1 MSGEREPGYLLL
13 LRNGLLH
20 TRVHQ
25 AWGVL
30 KACTL
35 CPRRCGVNRLAGE
48 IGYCRAGSDVRIAS
62 WNVHRWE
69 EPPISGTCGSG
80 TLFFSYCTGRC
91 SFCQN
96 YPISQLGVGK
106 DVTPERLG
114 GMMLELQELGCH
126 NINLVTP
133 THYVPHILAALESA
147 AAHGLTIP
155 VLYNSSGYDTV
166 ETIRLLDG
174 IVDIYLPD
182 SKYADDTVAGK
193 ISGFR
198 DYVANNR
205 AALQEMV
212 RQVGEELVLD
222 DKGIARHGLIIRHLV
237 LPSELSQT
245 AEVLRWIA
253 ENLSPRVHISL
264 MSQYF
269 PAWHAVDNPELG
281 QALTLE
287 EYEKAIE
294 ALADLGFENG
304 WQQELE

>member
-1 MSGEREPGYLLL
+1 MSVELEPGYLPL
-13 LRNGLLH
+13 LRSGLLH
-20 TRVHQ
+20 ARVRH
-25 AWGVL
+25 AWEVL

-48 IGYCRAGSDVRIAS
+48 IGYCRAGSEVRIAS

-69 EPPISGTCGSG
+69 EPPISGTRGSG

-91 SFCQN
+91 TFCQN
-96 YPISQLGVGK
+96 YPISQLGAGK

-133 THYVPHILAALESA
+133 THYVPHILAAIESA
-147 AAHGLTIP
+147 AVHGLHIP
-155 VLYNSSGYDTV
+155 VLYNTSGYDTV
-166 ETIRLLDG
+166 ETIRMLEG
-174 IVDIYLPD
+174 VVDIYLPD
-182 SKYADDTVAGK
+182 SKYADESVAGRL
-193 ISGFR
+193 SGFR
-198 DYVANNR
+198 DYVVNNR
-205 AALQEMV
+205 AALLEMA

-222 DKGIARHGLIIRHLV
+222 DKGIARRGLIIRHLV
-237 LPSELSQT
+237 LPHELSQT
-245 AEVLRWIA
+245 VDVFRWIA
-253 ENLSPRVHISL
+253 ENLSSRVYISL

-281 QALTLE
+281 QTLTLE

>member
-1 MSGEREPGYLLL
+1 VSVEREPGYLPL

-20 TRVHQ
+20 ARVRQ
-25 AWGVL
+25 AWEMM

-35 CPRRCGVNRLAGE
+35 CPRCCAVNRLAGE
-48 IGYCRAGSDVRIAS
+48 KGYCRAGSDVRVAS
-62 WNVHRWE
+62 WNVHLWE

-80 TLFFSYCTGRC
+80 TLFFAYCTGRC

-96 YPISQLGVGK
+96 YPISQLGVGR

-133 THYVPHILAALESA
+133 THYVPHILSALESA
-147 AAHGLTIP
+147 AEHGLHIP
-155 VLYNSSGYDTV
+155 VLYNTSGYDAL
-166 ETIRLLDG
+166 ETIRLLEG
-174 IVDIYLPD
+174 VVDIYLPD
-182 SKYADDTVAGK
+182 SKYADDTVAGRL
-193 ISGFR
+193 SGFR
-198 DYVANNR
+198 GYVASNR
-205 AALQEMV
+205 AALQEMY

-222 DKGIARHGLIIRHLV
+222 EGIARHGLIIRHLV
-237 LPSELSQT
+237 LPHELSQT
-245 AEVLRWIA
+245 TEVLQWIV
-253 ENLSPRVHISL
+253 EHLSPRVHISL

-269 PAWHAVDNPELG
+269 PAWHAVDSAELG

-287 EYEKAIE
+287 EYERAVD
-294 ALADLGFENG
+294 ALTALGFENG